1 MNTYTLADIAAM
13 RERRICTTSHYK
25 MMCGCCG
32 NTINRGDEITQVLG
46 SKGRMRARFA
56 SFRCHAADAESGCHT
71 PYAYAPTRNEWVH
84 LHCRPQYFRDWGNG
98 SEGYFPIPTAYS
110 YSIDMRK
117 QAAAFDPDWGEDY
130 FSIPRPVWK
139 WESERLEKEIVPI
152 QRCWRNWKKRVAEKA
167 RQEWKKKCREAAV
180 ILDSAATEIVQM
192 WQLDMLKYLW
202 RVVRN
207 GRGACHFIP
216 RDVRDWSWNKDNSIG
231 KEEKKFRR
239 EWGRK
244 VMQAAQW
251 LDYANSGQ
259 EWDWQYVY
267 LSVVLHYNIFTKK
280 RRLY

>member
-1 MNTYTLADIAAM
+1 
-13 RERRICTTSHYK
+13 

-32 NTINRGDEITQVLG
+32 NIINRGDEITQVLG
-46 SKGRMRARFA
+46 SEGRMRARYA
-56 SFRCHAADAESGCHT
+56 SFRCHAADAEAGCHT

-98 SEGYFPIPTAYS
+98 SVGYFPIPTAYS

-117 QAAAFDPDWGEDY
+117 QVAASDPDWGEDL
-130 FSIPRPVWK
+130 FDIPRPAWK
-139 WESERLEKEIVPI
+139 WESERLEKAIIPI
-152 QRCWRNWKKRVAEKA
+152 QRCWRNWKKRVAAKA
-167 RQEWKKKCREAAV
+167 RRDWKKNCKEAAV
-180 ILDSAATEIVQM
+180 ILDTAATEIVQM

-231 KEEKKFRR
+231 KEEKKFRM

-267 LSVVLHYNIFTKK
+267 LSVVLYYNMFTKK
-280 RRLY
+280 KRLY